1 MEYIEDVEI
10 AISALKKLK
19 NSIMSSS
26 VIIKNHLPVHVAGW
40 KQLVTQSQTLLPWNL
55 WERQMLKS
63 ILMTNF

>member
-26 VIIKNHLPVHVAGW
+26 IIAKNHLPCAHG
-40 KQLVTQSQTLLPWNL
+40 
-55 WERQMLKS
+55 RLKTVS
-63 ILMTNF
+63 NTEPASTSMESVGETDA